1 MSNLVNTHNYLPSG
15 VVGLLSEPI
24 GDAAVRYV
32 EAHVSAGTTVRID
45 KRHPWW
51 TGAGCV
57 PVTRIE
63 MIHAP
68 SGTERAM
75 IVNSPG
81 HHWQLSDVRAAVRY
95 FNDRVAHWQD
105 GQAQLKAKAAAQ
117 EHEQWQRKSLRRARF
132 NEWFDA
138 RAIPAKQAHR
148 RRRVVDVQGLVWRVD
163 DKMTLGVRLIAITS
177 AGTDLCKT
185 RLAENNERIA
195 YLTVADER
203 QFRGYAA

>member
-132 NEWFDA
+132 TVWFDA
-138 RAIPAKQAHR
+138 HAIHANLAHR
-148 RRRVVDVQGLVWRVD
+148 RRRVVDADGLVWRVG
-163 DKMTLGVRLIAITS
+163 DKHPLGVWLISVTS
-177 AGTDLCKT
+177 AGADVGEP
-185 RLAENNERIA
+185 RLAHPEERVA
-195 YLTVADER
+195 YLTTADER
-203 QFRGYAA
+203 QLRSA